1 MKLGWGAALVAATV
15 AAAGPRAGPG
25 TGAMGQI
32 APSAAQG
39 PNAARQSNRPAAALE
54 TAPAPAAAEFPAPS
68 AATTAAIAWA
78 VDPAAPGPNLPPAG
92 RSLFD
97 QLTSDPAAPAGGGS
111 GANVPFPFAALVRW
125 IEERVGSDP
134 AGQAPLRRVLIPFS
148 RSLQRNAASPDFF
161 TYPRAVLAVDG
172 EPDPARGTVAG
183 PLLKDRLFLG
193 YQEKA
198 GVLEV
203 ISYNDEA
210 GRFEFQVVR
219 DYRPGGEPSVA
230 YAQRSLCASCHQNG
244 APIFSRQLWDETNA
258 NPRIAAELRRRGR
271 ELYGFPLEQGVD
283 VPYAFQAA
291 ADRAN
296 LLAVYQRLWRD
307 GCGAGDGKRQN
318 DCRTALFVAV
328 LQDALTAGRRFDA
341 GADAFRRRF
350 AEPFA
355 ANWRRLWPHGLAI
368 PDADLPN
375 RDPLAGSPSEP
386 KQYSVSQQLAS
397 SEAALLAE
405 VVRRSQIPARLE
417 PLSPRPP
424 LESWTPGDGTVE
436 RLVTGLADFLP
447 LGDTLTLDRRLFDLG
462 SAPGQPRRT
471 HAAPC
476 RFELRRPAPGAGTAS
491 GPAAVDRIKFACGAG
506 DGAPA
511 GLALAGRVFLD
522 GERIAGGEVETVA
535 LDGREE
541 MTDLAVTGGSLAH
554 PRGDEPGHG
563 SWQLRLSLGEKLSSL
578 HARLAR
584 GDAVEDLVLT
594 LPSPGPEPLPSARAP
609 RSLGPETRSPV
620 PQPLPSGPGP
630 LPPGQGPLP
639 SGPEPRQ
646 PPAAAAPLAGR
657 AELRL
662 LEDFARAESAVAA
675 LSAAA
680 PEHGGGVFGD
690 APFRGAA
697 LIGALFARLGLDV
710 PPNAA
715 APAAAERSPA
725 ATAAAAAAAAAAVAA
740 AEAAG
745 LTPQP
750 ASASPAV
757 RTFLRY
763 CASCH
768 RTADPS
774 PPNFLAGD
782 AGRISANLAHCAER
796 LFFRLSMW
804 QLAAEGRAKTP
815 MPPASAL
822 RGLEIDPES
831 WPRHPDLALLT
842 GYAENVLRRQTGEA
856 PRLDALAARG
866 YEGLRSCLPPAAA
879 AP

>member
-1 MKLGWGAALVAATV
+1 MSRRRRMKLGWAAALVAASL
-15 AAAGPRAGPG
+15 AAAMAPDL
-25 TGAMGQI
+25 
-32 APSAAQG
+32 APSAAEQ
-39 PNAARQSNRPAAALE
+39 PPP
-54 TAPAPAAAEFPAPS
+54 APAPPQTAEP
-68 AATTAAIAWA
+68 AIAWA
-78 VDPAAPGPNLPPAG
+78 VDPAAPGPNLPPLG

-97 QLTSDPAAPAGGGS
+97 HLTSDPAALAGGAG
-111 GANVPFPFAALVRW
+111 GAHVPFPFAALVRR
-125 IEERVGSDP
+125 IEELLGSDR

-172 EPDPARGTVAG
+172 ESDPARGIAAG

-318 DCRTALFVAV
+318 DCRAALFVAV

-368 PDADLPN
+368 PDPDLPD
-375 RDPLAGSPSEP
+375 RDPLAGSPPEP
-386 KQYSVSQQLAS
+386 KQYSVSQRLAS

-447 LGDTLTLDRRLFDLG
+447 MGDTLTLDRRLFDLG

-471 HAAPC
+471 YAAPC
-476 RFELRRPAPGAGTAS
+476 RFELRRRAPGAGTAS

-511 GLALAGRVFLD
+511 SLALAGRVFLD
-522 GERIAGGEVETVA
+522 GERIAGGEVETVV

-541 MTDLAVTGGSLAH
+541 MSDLAVTGGSLAR

-563 SWQLRLSLGEKLSSL
+563 SWQLRLLLGEKLSSL
-578 HARLAR
+578 HARLPR
-584 GDAVEDLVLT
+584 GDAVEELVLT
-594 LPSPGPEPLPSARAP
+594 
-609 RSLGPETRSPV
+609 V
-620 PQPLPSGPGP
+620 P
-630 LPPGQGPLP
+630 
-639 SGPEPRQ
+639 
-646 PPAAAAPLAGR
+646 APLAGR

-662 LEDFARAESAVAA
+662 LADFARAGSAVAA

-680 PEHGGGVFGD
+680 PEHGSGVFGD

-697 LIGALFARLGLDV
+697 MIGALFARLGLDV
-710 PPNAA
+710 PANA

-725 ATAAAAAAAAAAVAA
+725 PPASAAAA

-745 LTPQP
+745 VTPQP

-782 AGRISANLAHCAER
+782 AGRITANLAHCAER

-822 RGLEIDPES
+822 RGLEIDPGS
-831 WPRHPDLALLT
+831 WPHHPDLALLT
-842 GYAENVLRRQTGEA
+842 AYAEDVLRRQTGEA
-856 PRLDALAARG
+856 PRLDDLAARG
-866 YEGLRSCLPPAAA
+866 YEGLRSCLPPTAA